1 MKKKKGTED
10 DRKLLPADVLAHKQK
25 ENTEGEDSLLL
36 PAEVHTSKPNK
47 RRSVEESVLL
57 PDKRTPK
64 KKEPRGADEGNRIP
78 ADVPTSKQKK
88 KTREG
93 KKQVAQAVGLSDQG
107 KAKAEKEMEEENVL
121 LPATGCTKKET
132 MQEAGAVFPADRNS
146 LKKRKKPEE
155 KDDGVLPAD
164 VQRTKKMLEE
174 ETENRWVVLA
184 DVRKTKKKRREEN
197 TLPADGAT
205 DKHKKKKKEKERAQE
220 EQENVLAAD
229 GFTKKKRRVEEEE
242 KDSSLPPGFQ
252 VKKKKKKKRTEE
264 EEVTMATEPTGN
276 KKRSTSAPLVDAEI
290 GRPPVTAGEA
300 EESEDS
306 DGVETGTT
314 YDELLD
320 PVLVA
325 ELEEFIPNVKKRST
339 DEIRK
344 LLRYDLDRF
353 RLFKEQGVSIRW
365 GRFTQEENLRL
376 QDNMAHFLAVTGI
389 ASADHLLF
397 PHRYGD
403 REAADVKKL
412 KRRHG
417 FLGAMAEGI
426 PRPCKLVWSRALKL
440 DDMNHMGQFSDEE
453 VAQLLKLQKLHG
465 NDWRSIAAKT
475 GRSRYALQKR
485 FAQIAS
491 GQGNWTAEE
500 EGRLQEAVKAHLEA
514 VSLQSCS
521 ASQDGLLNLQQLCT
535 GLPWTDISQHVRT
548 RCWTQC
554 RIKWCHLVSFESH
567 PSIWYHISMSA
578 SSTRRHPLPLVDDPG
593 HAGETA
599 VPQLAWGR
607 RKRDQV
613 AGRREGR
620 LGHPRDPMLDERG
633 MKHGWTDGW
642 LDQWMDGRMAGSM
655 DGQMDARMD
664 GWMDQWTDEWMD
676 ALMDG
681 RMAGSMDG
689 WTDGWINGWTDG
701 WLDQWMDGRMAG
713 SMDGQMDGCT
723 DGWTDGWIN
732 GWMDGWL
739 DQWMDGRMVGSMDG
753 RTDGWIN
760 GWMHGWM
767 AGWIN
772 GWMDALMDGRTNG
785 WTDAQTDRWTDVYPC
800 QVAGSTSSVSS
811 HSKSNKCLA

>member
-554 RIKWCHLVSFESH
+554 RIKWFGILQCRLSEKS
-567 PSIWYHISMSA
+567 PKNDG
-578 SSTRRHPLPLVDDPG
+578 STTLK
-593 HAGETA
+593 T
-599 VPQLAWGR
+599 
-607 RKRDQV
+607 K
-613 AGRREGR
+613 
-620 LGHPRDPMLDERG
+620 LDLINTLYALNVE
-633 MKHGWTDGW
+633 
-642 LDQWMDGRMAGSM
+642 
-655 DGQMDARMD
+655 DARDVDWQTVATTVGAVTPLYSQKLFRRLKVCNVPDWTRLSYGEIIDFLQDRVAPRLVKQLRCNQDRAEDEAEQEVAPKDAYALFNIFASGEDDDDDLLEMD
-664 GWMDQWTDEWMD
+664 NTGPSRRRR
-676 ALMDG
+676 L
-681 RMAGSMDG
+681 
-689 WTDGWINGWTDG
+689 
-701 WLDQWMDGRMAG
+701 
-713 SMDGQMDGCT
+713 
-723 DGWTDGWIN
+723 
-732 GWMDGWL
+732 
-739 DQWMDGRMVGSMDG
+739 
-753 RTDGWIN
+753 
-760 GWMHGWM
+760 
-767 AGWIN
+767 
-772 GWMDALMDGRTNG
+772 
-785 WTDAQTDRWTDVYPC
+785 
-800 QVAGSTSSVSS
+800 
-811 HSKSNKCLA
+811 

>member
-440 DDMNHMGQFSDEE
+440 DDMNHMGQFGILQCRLSEKSPKNDGSTTLKTKLDLINTLYALNVEDARDVDWQTVATTVGAVTPLYSQKLFRRLKVCNVPDWTRLSYGEIIDFLQDRVAPRLVKQLRCNQDRAEDEAEQE
-453 VAQLLKLQKLHG
+453 VAPK
-465 NDWRSIAAKT
+465 DA
-475 GRSRYALQKR
+475 YAL
-485 FAQIAS
+485 FNIFAS
-491 GQGNWTAEE
+491 GEDDDDDLLEMDNTGPSRRR
-500 EGRLQEAVKAHLEA
+500 RL
-514 VSLQSCS
+514 
-521 ASQDGLLNLQQLCT
+521 
-535 GLPWTDISQHVRT
+535 
-548 RCWTQC
+548 
-554 RIKWCHLVSFESH
+554 
-567 PSIWYHISMSA
+567 
-578 SSTRRHPLPLVDDPG
+578 
-593 HAGETA
+593 
-599 VPQLAWGR
+599 
-607 RKRDQV
+607 
-613 AGRREGR
+613 
-620 LGHPRDPMLDERG
+620 
-633 MKHGWTDGW
+633 
-642 LDQWMDGRMAGSM
+642 
-655 DGQMDARMD
+655 
-664 GWMDQWTDEWMD
+664 
-676 ALMDG
+676 
-681 RMAGSMDG
+681 
-689 WTDGWINGWTDG
+689 
-701 WLDQWMDGRMAG
+701 
-713 SMDGQMDGCT
+713 
-723 DGWTDGWIN
+723 
-732 GWMDGWL
+732 
-739 DQWMDGRMVGSMDG
+739 
-753 RTDGWIN
+753 
-760 GWMHGWM
+760 
-767 AGWIN
+767 
-772 GWMDALMDGRTNG
+772 
-785 WTDAQTDRWTDVYPC
+785 
-800 QVAGSTSSVSS
+800 
-811 HSKSNKCLA
+811 